1 MKRCG
6 SIFFSRQNLLRC
18 HKYELIFAA
27 FYIFMSITAV
37 IYLTI
42 LLPFDRKLKQQT
54 TAFEGLPIIFQLFNA
69 NQHTLVKRCGWLF
82 SFFFLF
88 IDEKNCYSQSEER
101 IFSHGAK

>member
-1 MKRCG
+1 
-6 SIFFSRQNLLRC
+6 
-18 HKYELIFAA
+18 
-27 FYIFMSITAV
+27 MSITAV

-54 TAFEGLPIIFQLFNA
+54 TAFEGLPTIFQLFNA